1 MLGAFT
7 TSKNNNAGIKALGFN
22 CYPVT
27 ADGNPS
33 YSNVQTLH
41 VKDGYS
47 AGQWWLGCQSDEMA
61 LGLQA
66 YGDDDGVENVGP
78 ICAKFPSATGA
89 YARGMVLTDVSS
101 QLYGKPRGRYG
112 NKSYICPTGQ
122 WLVGLQAQTSSD
134 RVHKINQAICQVWNT
149 ENASGLVS
157 GGGIVGQPNLSF
169 GWKVVNGFLVGPGV
183 NLANKD
189 LSGANLSGVNLGNAN
204 LAGTNLTNANLDYV
218 RSDGITGNPTL
229 PADYGI
235 RRGYL
240 LGPKVSLYG
249 ANLYDE
255 DLSNWSMSGA
265 SFVHTNLSSVDFYN
279 ANLSNAFLGHYS
291 TSMNSTNLYGSNLTS
306 ADMSYRS
313 YNQGQNLSGA
323 NATNALFIR
332 TDLDGGEQSRNVGGS
347 WYFNNTNFTGA
358 IIASAGLTGNLS
370 TVTFSSTQRD
380 LGAGNWNYG
389 NWRLYPTGKSL
400 DSSGRIVP

>member
-1 MLGAFT
+1 
-7 TSKNNNAGIKALGFN
+7 
-22 CYPVT
+22 
-27 ADGNPS
+27 
-33 YSNVQTLH
+33 
-41 VKDGYS
+41 
-47 AGQWWLGCQSDEMA
+47 MA

-66 YGDDDGVENVGP
+66 YGDDDGVENIGP

-89 YARGMVLTDVSS
+89 YARGMVLTDVSN

-134 RVHKINQAICQVWNT
+134 RVHKINQAICQAWNT

-204 LAGTNLTNANLDYV
+204 LSGTNLTNANLDYV

-229 PADYGI
+229 PANYGI

-291 TSMNSTNLYGSNLTS
+291 TSMNSTNLYGSSLIS

-358 IIASAGLTGNLS
+358 TISNSGLTGNLS
-370 TVTFSSTQRD
+370 NVTFSSLQRD
-380 LGAGNWNYG
+380 LGRDNYNYG
-389 NWRLYPTGKSL
+389 SWRLYPTGKSL